1 MNRRNAVIA
10 VLAGATLLSAAPRV
24 PAVAA
29 AQDWPTRPVKI
40 IVGFSPGSSADQLA
54 RLVAEGLTASFRQ
67 KFFVEYRQGNS
78 GSIAASDTA
87 RAKPDGY
94 TLMLA
99 GSGPHITIPTLHP
112 DIGYDPM
119 KDFTHIA
126 MVAGDSYVLAAN
138 PKLGVHDLA
147 GLIKLAKARSAPLT
161 SSSPG
166 PGSLGQMLLEEF
178 KRKAGIDIT
187 HVPSPN
193 SGLMD
198 VIGNHINMTITVP
211 LTAGEQVKAGKVVGL
226 AMSSR
231 VRNPAYPTIAT
242 FAEQGFP
249 EITGATWFWITAPK
263 NLPPAIAEKLNREVR
278 RSLLLPKSRAYFVQ
292 QALLSED
299 LDLAGTTAFV
309 GNEVAHWGALAK
321 SIGMTAQ

>member
-1 MNRRNAVIA
+1 MTMRPALTLAAVA
-10 VLAGATLLSAAPRV
+10 FLVAAPLKC
-24 PAVAA
+24 AV
-29 AQDWPTRPVKI
+29 AQDWPTHPVKI

-67 KFFVEYRQGNS
+67 RFFVEYRQGNS
-78 GSIAASDTA
+78 GSIAASFTA
-87 RAKPDGY
+87 RATPDGY
-94 TLMLA
+94 TLMMA

-138 PKLGVHDLA
+138 PALGVHDLA

-187 HVPSPN
+187 HVPAPD

-211 LTAGEQVKAGKVVGL
+211 LTAGEQIKAGKVVGL

-231 VRNPAYPTIAT
+231 ARNPAYPTIAT

-249 EITGATWFWITAPK
+249 EITGATWFWLTAPK
-263 NLPPAIAEKLNREVR
+263 NLPPAIAEKLNHEIR
-278 RSLLLPKSRAYFVQ
+278 RSLELPKSRAYFAQ
-292 QALLSED
+292 QALLSDD

-309 GNEVAHWGALAK
+309 GSELAHWSALAK